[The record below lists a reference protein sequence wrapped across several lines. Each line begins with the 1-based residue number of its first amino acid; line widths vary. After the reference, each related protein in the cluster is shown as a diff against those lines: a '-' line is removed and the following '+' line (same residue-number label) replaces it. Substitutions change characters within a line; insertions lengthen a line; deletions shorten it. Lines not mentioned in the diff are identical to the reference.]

1 VLRDVGKRSGDQS
14 LYEQVQ
20 CELLDAQMRA
30 AMTANPAITASTGQ
44 AGSDQADPNRA
55 DSSQP
60 GPKQAGSDQA
70 GADRAAPSQ
79 AEAGPA
85 PILEDSVRDRTA
97 ARCQELLQQ
106 CEAGPDALRLLDWA
120 AAARLTLDP
129 EILIGVTRR
138 VIAPWLAQDNPADR
152 VDDELRRRA
161 HRVAGFWPEFRSGL
175 VICLTGLSRD
185 TPSTLLAVMSGPIGE
200 LVVLEDLRAHPAL
213 AELYL
218 ICLARRRRDRRVD
231 NAVRIAER
239 RGSQPIDET
248 LLALIWPSAG
258 WTRAEALEIRK
269 RLSPRQLAGP
279 GVLGWFYQAAEQE
292 LRPDDIKAHVLL
304 CQQLLASS
312 LAERLGDRQ
321 VAHLEAMIELDR
333 LARNTTTLEDLIPFI
348 AAAAS
353 SDSAPVRGLL
363 RSRVIAALVRVDVGP
378 DQLVRAVQLLP
389 PDVLGVYLLK
399 VQGLLA
405 QLEIPPAHLA
415 GLWMLACSGLDP
427 QRAEQVSQ
435 LLDYAVVHVRR
446 RDLDEVARLLETLNP
461 SMATEFQTVASE
473 ARAGA
478 AGRAVRSVAGR
489 LATFARG
496 RSQDSE
502 AGSAQDTGQEPKG

>member
-1 VLRDVGKRSGDQS
+1 
-14 LYEQVQ
+14 
-20 CELLDAQMRA
+20 
-30 AMTANPAITASTGQ
+30 
-44 AGSDQADPNRA
+44 
-55 DSSQP
+55 
-60 GPKQAGSDQA
+60 
-70 GADRAAPSQ
+70 
-79 AEAGPA
+79 
-85 PILEDSVRDRTA
+85 
-97 ARCQELLQQ
+97 
-106 CEAGPDALRLLDWA
+106 
-120 AAARLTLDP
+120 
-129 EILIGVTRR
+129 
-138 VIAPWLAQDNPADR
+138 
-152 VDDELRRRA
+152 
-161 HRVAGFWPEFRSGL
+161 
-175 VICLTGLSRD
+175 
-185 TPSTLLAVMSGPIGE
+185 
-200 LVVLEDLRAHPAL
+200 
-213 AELYL
+213 
-218 ICLARRRRDRRVD
+218 
-231 NAVRIAER
+231 
-239 RGSQPIDET
+239 
-248 LLALIWPSAG
+248 
-258 WTRAEALEIRK
+258 
-269 RLSPRQLAGP
+269 
-279 GVLGWFYQAAEQE
+279 
-292 LRPDDIKAHVLL
+292 
-304 CQQLLASS
+304 
-312 LAERLGDRQ
+312 
-321 VAHLEAMIELDR
+321 MIELDR

-427 QRAEQVSQ
+427 QRAEPVSQ

-461 SMATEFQTVASE
+461 SMAAEFQTVASE